1 MHWQSFRLYLKLGIS
16 PLFLLHQYMYDEY
29 RICQQVPLATNQR
42 NGAILPLSPQIEY
55 LHDLSYY
62 KVIHLYGQLPH
73 SKDSIKG

>member
-1 MHWQSFRLYLKLGIS
+1 MHSLFFQQYSMLAIFL
-16 PLFLLHQYMYDEY
+16 LFLLHQYMYDESH
-29 RICQQVPLATNQR
+29 ICQQVLLATNQQ